1 MVEST
6 PQESVKMPSFL
17 DESGSS
23 EPESS
28 ESSSDSGTEECEC
41 ADTVFV
47 SDETI
52 LQIND

>member
-1 MVEST
+1 
-6 PQESVKMPSFL
+6 MPLFL

-23 EPESS
+23 EPELR
-28 ESSSDSGTEECEC
+28 ESTSDSEAEECEC